1 MTCETKLLLQ
11 VHFIYCKQSS
21 VLIYSFLTELAIH
34 VSPSTKKVL
43 DEFGSFVFEERKD
56 EVFLK
61 VRLITEKMNCNAFNF
76 SKKYLS

>member
-1 MTCETKLLLQ
+1 MYLN
-11 VHFIYCKQSS
+11 
-21 VLIYSFLTELAIH
+21 FLELAIH

-61 VRLITEKMNCNAFNF
+61 VCTYKSENF
-76 SKKYLS
+76 K